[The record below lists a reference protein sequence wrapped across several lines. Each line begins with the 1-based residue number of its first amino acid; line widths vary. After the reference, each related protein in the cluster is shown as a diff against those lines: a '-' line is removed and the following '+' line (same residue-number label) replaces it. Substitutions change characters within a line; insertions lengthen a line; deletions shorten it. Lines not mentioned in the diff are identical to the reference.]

1 MANLLTP
8 FAFPRRG
15 DTMKVRLEKV
25 KGTRDLLPEEMAR
38 RKWVFDRIRGVFE
51 RYNFSE
57 VLTPTF
63 EYTELFKLRSGEE
76 VVEQLY
82 AFDDKGGRSLSL
94 RPDMTSS
101 VARLYVNSFQNAPK
115 PVKWFYLS
123 NMFRYEEPQSGRYR
137 EFWQAG
143 VELIGSGRVEA
154 DAEVIALFTE
164 SYLSTG
170 LRDFTVNIGDR
181 VLLDEFAAMLG
192 VSDDIGLMRLI
203 DKKDKLSEDAFVK
216 ALMDFGL
223 SEEGVEKVLSLIE
236 IKGEPGEV
244 LPKAEELFTSEKAKE
259 EIGRLYE
266 LVDLLDAYGVSKW
279 IRIDLG
285 IARGFDYYTSVVFE
299 AIAPN
304 DLGIGSIGGGGRYD
318 NLIEVFGGKSTPATG
333 FAIGVERLIPILEWK
348 GLIPE
353 VKLRPDVY
361 VVPVGKALE
370 LRRTAVEVV
379 SALRARG
386 IRADHELTGRRIG
399 KALDYAGRLGVP
411 YVVLVGKKELADG
424 VVTVRDMES
433 GEQVRVRVE
442 EAGDRIAAMVG
453 RE

>member
-1 MANLLTP
+1 
-8 FAFPRRG
+8 
-15 DTMKVRLEKV
+15 MKVERV
-25 KGTRDLLPEEMAR
+25 KGTRDFLPGEMTKR
-38 RKWVFDRIRGVFE
+38 RWVLDKIRETFE
-51 RYNFSE
+51 RYNFHE

-63 EYTELFKLRSGEE
+63 EYTDLFRLRSGEE
-76 VVEQLY
+76 VVKQLY
-82 AFDDKGGRSLSL
+82 AFLDKGGRDISL

-101 VARLYVNSFQNAPK
+101 VARLYVSSFQTAPK
-115 PVKWFYLS
+115 PIKWYYIA

-143 VELIGSGRVEA
+143 VELIGSDKVEA

-164 SYLSTG
+164 SYLATG
-170 LRDFTVNIGDR
+170 LEDFTVNIGDR
-181 VLLDEFAAMLG
+181 ILLDEFAKMLG
-192 VSDDIGLMRLI
+192 VEDDIGLMRLI
-203 DKKDKLSEDAFVK
+203 DKKDKLSEEEFVK
-216 ALMDFGL
+216 ALKDFGL

-236 IKGEPGEV
+236 IKGLPKEV

-259 EIGRLYE
+259 EIQRLYE

-318 NLIEVFGGKSTPATG
+318 NLIEVFGGKPTPATG

-353 VKLRPDVY
+353 IKLRPDVY
-361 VVPVGKALE
+361 VIPIGNEAE
-370 LRRTAVEVV
+370 LKKTAVDVV
-379 SALRARG
+379 SALR
-386 IRADHELTGRRIG
+386 RAGVKADVELTGRKLR

-411 YVVLVGKKELADG
+411 YVVLVGKRDLAEG
-424 VVTVRDMES
+424 RVTIRDMES
-433 GEQVRVRVE
+433 GEQRAVEKGRVVE
-442 EAGDRIAAMVG
+442 EVLALLGL
-453 RE
+453 

>member
-1 MANLLTP
+1 
-8 FAFPRRG
+8 
-15 DTMKVRLEKV
+15 MKVERV
-25 KGTRDLLPEEMAR
+25 KGTRDFLPGEMAKR
-38 RKWVFDRIRGVFE
+38 RWVLDKIRETFE
-51 RYNFSE
+51 RYNFHE

-63 EYTELFKLRSGEE
+63 EYTDLFRLRSGEE
-76 VVEQLY
+76 VVKQLY
-82 AFDDKGGRSLSL
+82 AFLDKGGRDISL

-101 VARLYVNSFQNAPK
+101 VARLYVSSFQTAPK
-115 PVKWFYLS
+115 PIKWYYIA

-143 VELIGSGRVEA
+143 VELIGSDKVEA

-164 SYLSTG
+164 SYLATG
-170 LRDFTVNIGDR
+170 LEDFTVNVGDR
-181 VLLDEFAAMLG
+181 ILLDEFAKMLS
-192 VSDDIGLMRLI
+192 VKDDIGLMRLI
-203 DKKDKLSEDAFVK
+203 DKKDKLTQEEFVK
-216 ALMDFGL
+216 ALKDFGL
-223 SEEGVEKVLSLIE
+223 DDEGVEKVLSLIE
-236 IKGEPGEV
+236 IKGEPNEV

-259 EIGRLYE
+259 EIKRLYE

-318 NLIEVFGGKSTPATG
+318 NLIEVFGGKPTPATG

-353 VKLRPDVY
+353 PKLRPDVY
-361 VVPVGKALE
+361 VIPIGNEAE
-370 LRRTAVEVV
+370 LKKTAVDVV
-379 SALRARG
+379 SALR
-386 IRADHELTGRRIG
+386 RAGVKADVELTGRKLR

-411 YVVLVGKKELADG
+411 YVVLIGKRDLAEG
-424 VVTVRDMES
+424 RVTIRDMES
-433 GEQVRVRVE
+433 GEQRAVEKERVVE
-442 EAGDRIAAMVG
+442 EVLALLGL
-453 RE
+453 

>member
-1 MANLLTP
+1 
-8 FAFPRRG
+8 
-15 DTMKVRLEKV
+15 MKVERV
-25 KGTRDLLPEEMAR
+25 KGTRDFLPGEMAKR
-38 RKWVFDRIRGVFE
+38 RWVLDKIRETFE
-51 RYNFSE
+51 RYNFHE

-63 EYTELFKLRSGEE
+63 EYTDLFRLRSGEE
-76 VVEQLY
+76 VVKQLY
-82 AFDDKGGRSLSL
+82 AFLDKGGRDISL

-101 VARLYVNSFQNAPK
+101 VARLYVSSFQTAPK
-115 PVKWFYLS
+115 PIKWYYIA

-143 VELIGSGRVEA
+143 VELIGSDKVEA

-164 SYLSTG
+164 SYLATG
-170 LRDFTVNIGDR
+170 LEDFTVNIGDR
-181 VLLDEFAAMLG
+181 ILLDEFAKMLG
-192 VSDDIGLMRLI
+192 VEDDIGLMRLI
-203 DKKDKLSEDAFVK
+203 DKKDKLSEEEFVK
-216 ALMDFGL
+216 ALKDFGL

-236 IKGEPGEV
+236 IKGLPKEV

-259 EIGRLYE
+259 EIQRLYE

-318 NLIEVFGGKSTPATG
+318 NLIEVFGGKPTPATG

-353 VKLRPDVY
+353 IKLRPDVY
-361 VVPVGKALE
+361 VIPIGNEAE
-370 LRRTAVEVV
+370 LKKTAVDVV
-379 SALRARG
+379 SALR
-386 IRADHELTGRRIG
+386 RAGVKADVELTGRKLR

-411 YVVLVGKKELADG
+411 YVVLVGKRDLAEG
-424 VVTVRDMES
+424 RVTIRDMES
-433 GEQVRVRVE
+433 GEQRAVEKGRVVE
-442 EAGDRIAAMVG
+442 EVLALLGL
-453 RE
+453 